1 MARLVSENMIIWK
14 MSGWHDDGWCNRQF
28 RGRAKVTAPGNIFY
42 AEVGIK
48 SEPGNDSPTALSLTL
63 DTGAPKRFII
73 QRKVPTLMELQ
84 RAENFE
90 LGQDFSFSLDCE
102 NIVTATSRERRLL
115 SFVLIRVGIR

>member
-1 MARLVSENMIIWK
+1 MARLVADNMMIWE

-63 DTGAPKRFII
+63 DDGVPKSFII
-73 QRKVPTLMELQ
+73 QRRVPTLMELE
-84 RAENFE
+84 RPENFE
-90 LGQDFSFSLDCE
+90 LGQDFSFLLDCE
-102 NIVTATSRERRLL
+102 NIVTPTGRERRQL